1 MQGFCYHG
9 TAVAI
14 WLLLACMAVF
24 PQAHGHT
31 FSGLGIDASFE
42 TRLRAESLVGQFRK
56 DTEGSDQLLLIRSL
70 ASLRKQRNSYAF
82 NVELQDSR
90 GYYGD
95 AGTPLSSSF
104 VNPLDVLQSY
114 VIRTDLPGLLG
125 NESASELK
133 LGRQTVSIGSKRQIE
148 RVNFANV
155 VKSYTGAHFRSYTPR
170 GDELHVLRVSPIKRK
185 PGSSQGLLD
194 NDLAAD
200 EEQWRRRIWALHYR
214 RADAF
219 PRVAANFWGELFIYG
234 LAEDD
239 TTTYAT
245 LGRSLRTVG
254 FRLYRKPAVGEWDL
268 DLESAWRWGQR
279 RLGRADVA
287 QPNAPLDVNA
297 WMTVLMLGHT
307 FAIANQPRLALEYY
321 FASGDEDPLD
331 KTYGQYERLFGARRT
346 DLNNTSIYGPLTPAN
361 LSAPALRLDMRFG
374 EQADLRIKYTKASLA
389 SASDS
394 WVIAKLRDPTGRS
407 GSFIG
412 HAIDTRWRFRPALGG
427 LDFEAGISALLFGNF
442 ARNVPAGPVGKRSVF
457 SYMQVS
463 YRH

>member
-14 WLLLACMAVF
+14 WLLLACMAVL

-31 FSGLGIDASFE
+31 FSGSGIDASFE

-185 PGSSQGLLD
+185 PGTSQGLLD

-219 PRVAANFWGELFIYG
+219 PRVAANFWGEVFIYG

-245 LGRSLRTVG
+245 LGRSLRTGG

-279 RLGRADVA
+279 RLGGADVA

-374 EQADLRIKYTKASLA
+374 EQADLRIKYTRASLA

>member
-219 PRVAANFWGELFIYG
+219 PRVAANFWGEVFIYG

-245 LGRSLRTVG
+245 LGRSLRTGG

-279 RLGRADVA
+279 RLGGADVA

-374 EQADLRIKYTKASLA
+374 EQADLRIKYTRASLA

-427 LDFEAGISALLFGNF
+427 LDFEAGISALLFGHF
-442 ARNVPAGPVGKRSVF
+442 ARTVPAGPVGKRSVF

>member
-31 FSGLGIDASFE
+31 ISGSGIDALFE

-185 PGSSQGLLD
+185 PGTSQGLLD

-219 PRVAANFWGELFIYG
+219 PRVAANFWGEVFIYG

-245 LGRSLRTVG
+245 LGRSLRTGG

-279 RLGRADVA
+279 RLGGADVA

-374 EQADLRIKYTKASLA
+374 EQADLRIKYTRASLA